1 VNGWISTRT
10 QHRSPTN
17 GMNRKHVKPDG
28 KEATHNWEM
37 EMEDK
42 EN

>member
-1 VNGWISTRT
+1 
-10 QHRSPTN
+10 
-17 GMNRKHVKPDG
+17 MNRKHVKPDG